1 MPPLYYISVAAL
13 HGLLLGLRVVGPTG
27 GWAMRMGH
35 ESMKKTWECR
45 KSYTQE
51 KRTMLAEPAKIRH
64 FSLAPVSVGWVP
76 DRAPAGP

>member
-1 MPPLYYISVAAL
+1 
-13 HGLLLGLRVVGPTG
+13 
-27 GWAMRMGH
+27 MRMGH
-35 ESMKKTWECR
+35 ERMKKTWECR

-64 FSLAPVSVGWVP
+64 FPLAPVSVGWVP